1 MPQSTQNEHNQSTVD
16 KNLLDLYT
24 DYLISSF
31 SQTTATGFS
40 AMTDHTISHDKLTR
54 FLSERPY
61 TSKDLWFL
69 VKPRVREI
77 ETDDGSIS
85 FDDTIVEKEY
95 TGENEIVAW
104 HYDHSKG
111 RNMKGVNLLNATYH
125 NPAGT
130 IPLAFETIKK
140 DMLVVDPKTGK
151 QKRQA
156 SINKNQLVRT
166 MVEWIIK
173 NQVKFRYALADIW
186 FSSKE
191 NMQWIV
197 DHEKHFIFAL
207 KGNRLVSL
215 SLQDKRNGVFHSIDS
230 LQLEQGTAITCY
242 LKGLEFPVALMKKVF
257 TNKDG
262 STGILYLTTS
272 DIDLDADSIFAIYQ
286 TRWSVEEYHKSIK
299 SNLGIAK
306 SPTRTEVTQN
316 NHFFAS
322 IYAYCKLE
330 ILSKKVSTN
339 HFALKSKLYLK
350 ALVASFKE
358 LQALKSQMGLTV
370 GA

>member
-1 MPQSTQNEHNQSTVD
+1 MPQPKQNPKTEPIVD

-31 SQTTATGFS
+31 HQTTATGFS
-40 AMTDHTISHDKLTR
+40 AMTDHAISHDKLTR

-61 TSKDLWFL
+61 TSKDLWLL
-69 VKPRVREI
+69 VKSHIREV
-77 ETDDGSIS
+77 ETDDGSVS

-95 TGENEIVAW
+95 TDENEIVAW
-104 HYDHSKG
+104 HYDHSKS
-111 RNMKGVNLLNATYH
+111 RNVKGINLLNATYH
-125 NPAGT
+125 NAVGT
-130 IPLAFETIKK
+130 IPLAFEIIRK
-140 DMLVVDPKTGK
+140 DVSVVDPKTNK
-151 QKRQA
+151 PKRQA
-156 SINKNQLVRT
+156 SVNKNQLVRT
-166 MVEWIIK
+166 MIERIIK

-191 NMQWIV
+191 NMQWVV
-197 DHEKHFIFAL
+197 DHGKHFIFAL

-215 SLQDKRNGVFHSIDS
+215 SLEDKRNGVFHSIDS
-230 LQLEQGTAITCY
+230 LKLEQNTTITCY
-242 LKGLEFPVALMKKVF
+242 LKGLEFPVALMNNVF

-262 STGILYLTTS
+262 STGILYLVTS
-272 DIDLDADSIFAIYQ
+272 NIDLNATSIFAIYQ

-306 SPTRTEVTQN
+306 SPTRTEITQN
-316 NHFFAS
+316 NHFFAA

-330 ILSKKVSTN
+330 VLSRKVSTN

-350 ALVASFKE
+350 ALMASFKE
-358 LQALKSQMGLTV
+358 LQTIRS
-370 GA
+370 